1 MQRTKFYAIFDGKV
15 HIYQAMPKMR
25 HFIPKTLSTRIILKT
40 VFAIALLLIPAILAI
55 IIGTR
60 IITGEEVEREID
72 QALDGIAYRIDNTFL
87 SVEQTAPMLLADIPD
102 NLDKPQELYN
112 LCRKVLEAN
121 PSIHGCAIALNPE
134 YYTLRGKPFMA
145 YMYRAHEEIVS
156 SETFTSLPFT
166 EQEWYRKPLREGVA
180 SWVGPLK
187 NEDTETEPILSY
199 DVPIITDN
207 STVGVLGIDV
217 SLSVL
222 TEMAHN
228 YRTSTN
234 SYITLLDRNGSY
246 IVHPDSTR
254 LRHMDSL
261 AQLKDAEDPS
271 VMEALQE
278 MVEGSSG
285 RRTFT
290 LDTTQYVMAY
300 MPFRQSAYPG
310 RQVSDFGWSIALIY
324 PVYELY
330 EEFDPGFR
338 MAVIMTLIGLL
349 LLFAGAFAIQQIS
362 LKPLKNLVDVTQI
375 ISKGNYAPSGFQTSR
390 EDEVGRLQNQYD
402 KMQHSVADY
411 MEQLQKLSQKE
422 AAHQE
427 ALAQTYA
434 KTKEIQRHK
443 AKFFD
448 NMTHQMA
455 DVTTEI
461 RNDVD
466 KLCESG
472 AEMGEEE
479 TKRVLENIEKNGQ
492 KVTEILSDLLN
503 AKS

>member
-1 MQRTKFYAIFDGKV
+1 
-15 HIYQAMPKMR
+15 MPKPKD
-25 HFIPKTLSTRIILKT
+25 FIPKTLSARIILQT
-40 VFAIALLLIPAILAI
+40 VFAIALLLVPTILAMV
-55 IIGTR
+55 IGTR
-60 IITGEEVEREID
+60 LIIREEAERQID
-72 QALDGIAYRIDNTFL
+72 HALDGIAYRIDNTLL
-87 SVEQTAPMLLADIPD
+87 SVEQTAAMVREEIPRH
-102 NLDKPQELYN
+102 LGHPEELYA
-112 LCRKVLEAN
+112 LCREVLEAN
-121 PSIHGCAIALNPE
+121 PSIDGCAIALNPRD
-134 YYTLRGKPFMA
+134 YTVRGKPFMA
-145 YMYRAHEEIVS
+145 YTHRTHDEIRS
-156 SETFTSLPFT
+156 AESFTARPFT
-166 EQEWYRKPLREGVA
+166 EQQWYVRPLQEGTA

-187 NEDTETEPILSY
+187 NEETEGEPLLSY
-199 DVPIITDN
+199 DVPIVKDG
-207 STVGVLGIDV
+207 SVAGVLGIDL

-222 TEMAHN
+222 TQIAQQ
-228 YRTSTN
+228 YKTSTH
-234 SYITLLDRNGSY
+234 SYITLLDRDGSF